1 VFYTN
6 VRSPVKVS
14 RNFGQDDLV
23 DRVRLDKWLW
33 AARFAKTR
41 TAATELVLAGH
52 VKVEG
57 ERVKPAREIGPG
69 DKLEIIRGT
78 VRHVVVVTGV
88 AERRGTAKVAATLYE
103 ETPESREQRE
113 RHALERRLTKPLG
126 ADLGA
131 RPTKLERRRLDALR
145 RGQRRR

>member
-1 VFYTN
+1 MN
-6 VRSPVKVS
+6 
-14 RNFGQDDLV
+14 
-23 DRVRLDKWLW
+23 RVRLDRWLW

-41 TAATELVLAGH
+41 TAATDLVLAGH
-52 VKVEG
+52 VKVGG
-57 ERVKPAREIGPG
+57 ERVKPAREIAPG
-69 DKLEIIRGT
+69 ETLEIVRGA

-88 AERRGTAKVAATLYE
+88 AERRGSAKVAATLYE
-103 ETPESREQRE
+103 ETPESREARA
-113 RHALERRLTKPLG
+113 RHALERRLARPLG

>member
-1 VFYTN
+1 M
-6 VRSPVKVS
+6 
-14 RNFGQDDLV
+14 

-52 VKVEG
+52 VKVDG
-57 ERVKPAREIGPG
+57 ERVKPAREIATGET
-69 DKLEIIRGT
+69 LEIVRGT
-78 VRHVVVVTGV
+78 VRHVVVVTGL
-88 AERRGTAKVAATLYE
+88 AERRGSAKVAATLYE
-103 ETPESREQRE
+103 ETAESREARE
-113 RHALERRLTKPLG
+113 RQALERRLARPLG